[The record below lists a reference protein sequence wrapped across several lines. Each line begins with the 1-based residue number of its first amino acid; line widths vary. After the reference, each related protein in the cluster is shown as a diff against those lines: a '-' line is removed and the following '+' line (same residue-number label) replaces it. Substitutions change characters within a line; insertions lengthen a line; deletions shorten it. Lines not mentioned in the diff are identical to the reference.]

1 VDKVVVGA
9 VDAVRVAESVSLTA
23 KAHAHKQRG
32 SVSMKFR
39 YTEKDK
45 PRVPLKGAGAVLGR
59 ADEKLHLTVDTRE
72 QKPLEFPSDWVSATR
87 GTVSVFDYA
96 LTNDAGY
103 SVERKSLP
111 DFIQS
116 VVMAKSWKRELK
128 KIEKARERLLP
139 IIYILEF
146 SEDAIHSFDYTIFPS
161 GRVTSQ
167 MVCRRIA
174 ELMFD
179 HGVIVWPAGSRDSA
193 AYWVCVIL
201 KRRLESL
208 RQGNN

>member
-1 VDKVVVGA
+1 
-9 VDAVRVAESVSLTA
+9 
-23 KAHAHKQRG
+23 
-32 SVSMKFR
+32 MKFK
-39 YTEKDK
+39 YTERDK
-45 PRVPLKGAGAVLGR
+45 PRVPLTGAGGTLGR
-59 ADEKLHLTVDTRE
+59 ADEKLHVTVDTRE
-72 QKPLEFPSDWVSATR
+72 QTPLEFPGDWVSATR

-179 HGVIVWPAGSRDSA
+179 HGVIVWPAGSRNSA